1 MVSHE
6 AKKGTENDLRKC
18 YSQVPIMDIILCKN
32 TLFQNPQKWYMT
44 QFWRTDASIWAWMIA
59 IAMLSFIANCSANH
73 KSQDMILQQKH
84 VAA

>member
-1 MVSHE
+1 MVSHK
-6 AKKGTENDLRKC
+6 AKKGTENDLRPNNG
-18 YSQVPIMDIILCKN
+18 YHLVQN

-59 IAMLSFIANCSANH
+59 IAMLSFIANCSANLN
-73 KSQDMILQQKH
+73 SQDMILQQKH